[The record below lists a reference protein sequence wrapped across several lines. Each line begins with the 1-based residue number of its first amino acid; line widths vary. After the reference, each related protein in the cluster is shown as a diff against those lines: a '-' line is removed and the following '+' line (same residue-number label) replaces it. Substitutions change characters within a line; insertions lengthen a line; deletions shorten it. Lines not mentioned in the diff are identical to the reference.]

1 MTIWIVPEPDP
12 ILALTIDKIDAKKLD
27 YEDVRWICSSTMKQY
42 IDEFVRLQ
50 GFIERYRLFKK
61 YEQEI
66 IRKKEKEKN
75 YHAIARSYQPEDA
88 PPIYT
93 KPPTIFPKNSEN
105 FIENE
110 KYIEIKTQKSLPFHK
125 IPFLKKPRKLK
136 EDCVIH

>member
-1 MTIWIVPEPDP
+1 MTIWIVQEPDP
-12 ILALTIDKIDAKKLD
+12 ILALTIDKIDPAKLD

-66 IRKKEKEKN
+66 IRKKEKEKE
-75 YHAIARSYQPEDA
+75 YHPIARSYQPKDA

-93 KPPTIFPKNSEN
+93 KTPTIFPKNSEN
-105 FIENE
+105 F
-110 KYIEIKTQKSLPFHK
+110 IEIKTQKSLPFHK
-125 IPFLKKPRKLK
+125 IPFIKKPRKLK

>member
-66 IRKKEKEKN
+66 IREKEKN
-75 YHAIARSYQPEDA
+75 YHAIARSYQPEDV

-93 KPPTIFPKNSEN
+93 KPPKNSEKC
-105 FIENE
+105 IENE
-110 KYIEIKTQKSLPFHK
+110 KYIEIKTKKSLPFHK
-125 IPFLKKPRKLK
+125 IPFIKKPRKLK